1 MFSVPSICTLS
12 NKANFQ
18 DMIKRIKIICC
29 FFALI
34 SIITSCNTSKEI
46 VYLQDIQTGTKE
58 KVDSSHGIVIQPKD
72 MLSIIV
78 SSKDPQ
84 LASMFNLP
92 VVSYQAG
99 SEIVSGG
106 QQQRLL
112 GYVVDEKGFINFPIL
127 GKIEAAGYTRWQL
140 QEKIKKEIISRD
152 LLKDLVVTVEFM
164 NFKISILGEV
174 TNPGSYKIEGD
185 KVTILEALSMAKDLT
200 IFGRRDQVYVIRE
213 ENNTRTTY
221 QVDLRSTDLF
231 NSPVYYLKQND
242 IVYVQPN
249 KVKAGQSTIN
259 ENNIKSV
266 GLWISIASL
275 LSSVGVLIVNL
286 LN

>member
-1 MFSVPSICTLS
+1 
-12 NKANFQ
+12 
-18 DMIKRIKIICC
+18 MINRLK
-29 FFALI
+29 I
-34 SIITSCNTSKEI
+34 SIISCLCLLIATSCNTSKEI
-46 VYLQDIQTGTKE
+46 VYLQDIQTGEKE
-58 KVDSSHGIVIQPKD
+58 KVDSSHGIVVQPKD

-112 GYVVDEKGFINFPIL
+112 GYVVDEQGFINFPIL
-127 GKIEAAGYTRWQL
+127 GKIEAAGCTRWQL
-140 QEKIKKEIISRD
+140 QEKIKNEIIRRD

-221 QVDLRSTDLF
+221 HVDLRSTDLF

-266 GLWISIASL
+266 SLWISIASL

>member
-1 MFSVPSICTLS
+1 MICTLS
-12 NKANFQ
+12 NNANFQ

-140 QEKIKKEIISRD
+140 HEKIKKEIISRD

>member
-1 MFSVPSICTLS
+1 
-12 NKANFQ
+12 
-18 DMIKRIKIICC
+18 MIKRIKIICC

-112 GYVVDEKGFINFPIL
+112 GFVVDEKGFINFP
-127 GKIEAAGYTRWQL
+127 
-140 QEKIKKEIISRD
+140 S
-152 LLKDLVVTVEFM
+152 
-164 NFKISILGEV
+164 
-174 TNPGSYKIEGD
+174 
-185 KVTILEALSMAKDLT
+185 
-200 IFGRRDQVYVIRE
+200 
-213 ENNTRTTY
+213 
-221 QVDLRSTDLF
+221 
-231 NSPVYYLKQND
+231 
-242 IVYVQPN
+242 
-249 KVKAGQSTIN
+249 
-259 ENNIKSV
+259 
-266 GLWISIASL
+266 
-275 LSSVGVLIVNL
+275 
-286 LN
+286 

>member
-1 MFSVPSICTLS
+1 
-12 NKANFQ
+12 
-18 DMIKRIKIICC
+18 MIKRIKIICC

-127 GKIEAAGYTRWQL
+127 GRIEAAGYTRWQL

-231 NSPVYYLKQND
+231 KSPVYYLKQND

>member
-1 MFSVPSICTLS
+1 MS